1 MASTTQEQL
10 SDLASKAS
18 AHVNNKEY
26 EKAEPLYQ
34 RLIELRT
41 KSEGS
46 EATNGDK
53 YNLAVCLVQQ
63 KKYAEAKPVLREVLQ
78 GLEARETG
86 RDTPD
91 FMEQE
96 AATARNLAETLKALG
111 KTEEGEKMQAKSE
124 DMSAKATKNRGR
136 DQAFV

>member
-10 SDLASKAS
+10 TDLASKAS

-26 EKAEPLYQ
+26 EEAEPLYQ
-34 RLIELRT
+34 QLIDHRT

-46 EATNGDK
+46 EATYGDK
-53 YNLAVCLVQQ
+53 YNLAVCLIQQ
-63 KKYAEAKPVLREVLQ
+63 KRYTEAEPVLREVLK

-96 AATARNLAETLKALG
+96 AATTRNLAETLKALG

-124 DMSAKATKNRGR
+124 EMSAKAANNRGGE
-136 DQAFV
+136 

>member
-18 AHVNNKEY
+18 AHMNKKEY
-26 EKAEPLYQ
+26 EKAESLYQ
-34 RLIELRT
+34 QLIDLRT

-53 YNLAVCLVQQ
+53 YNFAACLIQQ
-63 KKYAEAKPVLREVLQ
+63 KKYAEAEPVLREVLK

-86 RDTPD
+86 RDTPE

-96 AATARNLAETLKALG
+96 VATARNLAETLKALG

-124 DMSAKATKNRGR
+124 EMYAKATKNRG
-136 DQAFV
+136 

>member
-10 SDLASKAS
+10 TDLASKAS
-18 AHVNNKEY
+18 AHVDKKEY

-34 RLIELRT
+34 QLIEHHT
-41 KSEGS
+41 KTEGS
-46 EATNGDK
+46 EATYGDK
-53 YNLAVCLVQQ
+53 YNFAACLVQQ
-63 KKYAEAKPVLREVLQ
+63 KKYGEAEPVLRDVLK

-86 RDTPD
+86 RDTPE

-124 DMSAKATKNRGR
+124 EMSAKATKNRG
-136 DQAFV
+136 